1 MPGIYIHIPF
11 CRKKCSYC
19 NFFSV
24 SNLKNKEVFL
34 SSLIKEINLRKDY
47 LSDGIVETI
56 YFGGGTPSLLTTDDI
71 NRIYYKIQ
79 NSFHLAEAPEITIEA
94 NPESI
99 DREYLRQLKN
109 TGVNRLSIGI
119 QSFFDDDLKYLDR
132 IHNAHQA
139 ESSIESAIAA
149 GFDNISID
157 LIYSISTST
166 DEKLIENLKK
176 IKTYGIDH
184 FSAYSLTIEPETIL
198 ARQINKGI
206 RRSNDEEM
214 SLRQFEIVMDFAIKN
229 DYEHYEISNFCRN
242 GRYSM
247 HNTSYWKGIH
257 YLGLGPSAH
266 SYNGNTRQWNIANIS
281 KYINCVE
288 NSTNVFEMEELTT
301 NQKYNEYILTSLRTS
316 WGCNIETIN
325 KHFGK
330 SYMIDFEKLS
340 LKHIENG
347 LLSCEKG
354 VYYLTRKGKF
364 LADYI
369 TSDFFV

>member
-1 MPGIYIHIPF
+1 
-11 CRKKCSYC
+11 
-19 NFFSV
+19 
-24 SNLKNKEVFL
+24 LKNKEVFL